1 MTNLHF
7 DERAKPQPKRLV
19 TWVQWDEDDQ
29 PLCCDDL
36 HEANEC
42 LKMYGGHIYRIERDP
57 DGSNPTIELVEM
69 NT

>member
-1 MTNLHF
+1 MTK
-7 DERAKPQPKRLV
+7 EKPQRLV
-19 TWVQWDEDDQ
+19 TWVQWDEGDA

-42 LKMYGGHIYRIERDP
+42 LKMYGGHIYRIERDE
-57 DGSNPTIELVEM
+57 DGGNPTIELVEM